1 MALGGVFKKK
11 EKDTAAS
18 EKPKRTRRPRYKGSL
33 DGVDSRVRWA
43 ILVIIAIMSFSTTF
57 TQLGFA
63 DFGFF
68 GGESVYMVLMLV
80 PIASTAILLGTREA
94 AFIGFVAGVALYWHA
109 QVMPLDVY
117 ELKYVSVFSSIIL
130 MTATGA
136 FMGGL
141 LRRALRNNPQGVR
154 RYVYIG
160 LVCLATSL
168 FFSFFF
174 VICAMVKAFLD
185 RFLEGVLLIASN
197 PEYQNYQSSGQLP
210 EQVVNEALFNDL
222 TVDEYAAITSDTV
235 VARLGNIRL
244 QTLLDAFQMWVVCV
258 VVDRLSH
265 LFKERVDNFRIRP
278 LFSMWLFLVVLVSFS
293 VVSALS
299 FVTITLGERSRA
311 IENIKEDL
319 DYLCAQLSSYDDRS
333 IAFMWFS
340 TRFNASLETIDTS
353 TLSEEEQ
360 NYYNTLMGVGKVL
373 GGYDVNRNGLAFVFL
388 EDYLLECNDPR
399 VSIEGTYSTP
409 TMETTSTTKVR
420 DVFSDDIIMAIK
432 SSLASGE
439 TQRVVYGDA
448 VIVNDANGL
457 PITSGNDVGFLCA
470 KDVNGLTVVI
480 IQPSSIVYARRVT
493 TMRWMRFMT
502 AFLLIEVFVLTLQ
515 LLMQVVINPV
525 RKINDTLSDITGGN
539 LDARVGVEG
548 TVEFKELSA
557 GINQTVDALNG
568 WIAEAETRIA
578 AELAAAKAIQESALP
593 RNFPAFP
600 DIPHFDLFARMDPAK
615 EVGGDFYDFFLVG
628 DDCTPDQ
635 GKLGFVMADVSGKGI
650 PASLFMMKAKTQL
663 RDYLVGGMELG
674 EAVAHAND
682 QLCDG
687 NDAGMFVT
695 AWVGVLDYA
704 TGHIDYVNAGHNPP
718 LLLDADG
725 DGTWTWLKQKSGL
738 PLGLYSGMPYRA
750 HSVDCHTGDKL
761 LMYTDGVSEAMNK
774 ANELYGEERLEMVA
788 NRIAA
793 LPPKGIVEAVREDV
807 DRFADGAEQADDITI
822 MLLEI
827 GSPSDVA
834 AQTVVKASIDELS
847 RVHEL
852 VHAELDRLGC
862 PDRARE
868 QLDIAVEELFVNV
881 ASYAYPDATPENP
894 GEVLIHCTCTIEPPS
909 ITIDIVD
916 RGIPFDPLAKP
927 DAVMPKDIAD
937 VPIGGLGILMAKRSV
952 DEMSYHRVGDSNI
965 LTIVKRW

>member
-1 MALGGVFKKK
+1 MALGSVFKKK
-11 EKDTAAS
+11 QRDPAAA
-18 EKPKRTRRPRYKGSL
+18 EKPRRKRKPRYKGSL
-33 DGVDSRVRWA
+33 DGVDDRVRWA
-43 ILVIIAIMSFSTTF
+43 LLVITAIMCFSTAF

-68 GGESVYMVLMLV
+68 GGSSVHVVLMLV

-94 AFIGFVAGVALYWHA
+94 TFIGFVAGVALFWHA

-117 ELKYVSVFSSIIL
+117 ELKYVSVFSSVIL
-130 MTATGA
+130 MTITGA
-136 FMGGL
+136 FMGNL

-174 VICAMVKAFLD
+174 VLCAVAKAFLD
-185 RFLEGVLLIASN
+185 RFISSLQLLANN
-197 PEYQNYQSSGQLP
+197 PEYQNADAQIT
-210 EQVVNEALFNDL
+210 EQVVSEAIFDDL
-222 TVDEYAAITSDTV
+222 TVEEFATLTGETV

-244 QTLLDAFQMWVVCV
+244 QALFDALQMWFVGV
-258 VVDRLSH
+258 VVDRLAH
-265 LFKERVDNFRIRP
+265 LFKERMDSFRIRP
-278 LFSMWLFLVVLVSFS
+278 LFSMWLFLVVMVSFS

-299 FVTITLGERSRA
+299 FVTITNGERSRA
-311 IENIKEDL
+311 MEHMSEDL
-319 DYLCAQLSSYDDRS
+319 DYLCSQLASYDERS
-333 IAFMWFS
+333 VAFMWFS
-340 TRFNASLETIDTS
+340 TRFNAPLEAIAPS
-353 TLSEEEQ
+353 TLSAEELTF
-360 NYYNTLMGVGKVL
+360 YNTLMGVGKVL
-373 GGYDVNRNGLAFVFL
+373 GGYDADRNGLAFVLL

-399 VSIEGTYSTP
+399 IVIDSTLP
-409 TMETTSTTKVR
+409 NVDIVTTSNVKVR

-432 SSLASGE
+432 SSLATGT

-448 VIVNDANGL
+448 VIIKGADGA
-457 PITSGNDVGFLCA
+457 PITSGNDVGFLHA
-470 KDVNGLTVVI
+470 RDVNGVTVVI
-480 IQPSSIVYARRVT
+480 IQPSSIVYAHRVT
-493 TMRWMRFMT
+493 TMRSLRLVT
-502 AFLLIEVFVLTLQ
+502 GLLLLEVFVLTIQ
-515 LLMQVVINPV
+515 LLADVVINPM
-525 RKINDTLSDITGGN
+525 RKINGTLSDITSGN

-548 TVEFKELSA
+548 TVEFKELST
-557 GINQTVDALNG
+557 GINETVDALNG
-568 WIAEAETRIA
+568 WIAEAETRMA

-593 RNFPAFP
+593 RTFPAFP
-600 DIPHFDLFARMDPAK
+600 DIPHFDLYARMNPAK

-725 DGTWTWLKQKSGL
+725 DGTWTWLKEKSGL
-738 PLGLYSGMPYRA
+738 PLGLYEGLPYRA
-750 HSVDCHTGDKL
+750 HSIDCHTGDKL

-774 ANELYGEERLEMVA
+774 ANELYGEERLEMEA
-788 NRIAA
+788 NKIAA
-793 LPPKGIVEAVREDV
+793 LPPKGIVDAVREDV

-834 AQTVVKASIDELS
+834 AQIIVKASLDELS

-852 VHAELDRLGC
+852 VHAELERLGC

-894 GEVLIHCTCTIEPPS
+894 GEALIHCTCTIEPPS
-909 ITIDIVD
+909 ITIDFVD

-927 DAVMPKDIAD
+927 DAVTPKDIED

-952 DEMSYHRVGDSNI
+952 DEMSYHRVGGSNI